1 MGIRPQSGTPVE
13 ANYRVDSSTEAQQ
26 LITDAE
32 HTGNEAGKVFAEVA
46 AKADSANAGA
56 TELSKRV
63 AILEAKAPPDLSKCA
78 TTDQLNTKQDKLPT
92 SKTQGAGWSAIK
104 IGPVVTV
111 LINGATT
118 GWTMPEGYR
127 PTSQAYLK
135 LVDLTGKSA
144 TARAGFNPAGA
155 VTFADTTGA
164 CYGTITYLSP

>member
-1 MGIRPQSGTPVE
+1 MGINPNAGDGVE
-13 ANYRVDSSTEAQQ
+13 KNYTIDGRH
-26 LITDAE
+26 DAE
-32 HTGNEAGKVFAEVA
+32 GILSDSEHVGQEAGKVFAQIA
-46 AKADSANAGA
+46 AQADSANKG
-56 TELSKRV
+56 TSDLSKRV
-63 AILEAKAPPDLSKCA
+63 ATLEAKASPDLSKYV
-78 TTDQLNTKQDKLPT
+78 TTDQLNTKQDKLTT
-92 SKTQGAGWSAIK
+92 SKTQGAGWSAIR

-111 LINGATT
+111 LVNGATT